1 MKRIG
6 ALLVAGAFALL
17 AGCQSAPVTGRKQ
30 LMLVSE
36 DSAIASSAQAYVEM
50 LSPLEKQGK
59 LDNNP
64 AVTERI
70 VAITERLIPQAI
82 RYRPETANWQWS
94 VKVIDD
100 PKTVNAWCMAGG
112 RMAFYTGLLV
122 ALKPTDDEIAQVM
135 GHEIAHALAKH
146 QAEKMSTAMATQVG
160 VGFIGILAGDKYGGA
175 AAQLAVAAAA
185 VGVTLPN
192 SREAESEADRIDIEL
207 AARAGYDPNAA
218 VSLWQKMAKA
228 SGGGGKSDFMSTH
241 PAPEKRQAALAV
253 LVPQMLPYYLDKSPR
268 QVYKLK
274 PAPLSGTVGKQ

>member
-192 SREAESEADRIDIEL
+192 SREAESEADRIGIEL

-241 PAPEKRQAALAV
+241 PAPEKRQAALAA